1 MHQTVYAHFSMSMKI
16 SLVYALSNTIQSM
29 PIVKLKECIEEC
41 TGVPTHQQRLTIGD
55 TIVEDWDEEDRM
67 MFIGDYPNIQHGSL
81 LYLIQLDGGYRMT
94 IQCFMYK
101 LCLIKKKS
109 LLNWFESPNELSGEE
124 YRYQTRHFYVNS
136 VKVRIHSCS

>member
-81 LYLIQLDGGYRMT
+81 LYLIQLDGRCIIST
-94 IQCFMYK
+94 F
-101 LCLIKKKS
+101 
-109 LLNWFESPNELSGEE
+109 
-124 YRYQTRHFYVNS
+124 QT
-136 VKVRIHSCS
+136 